1 MSSETAYIRS
11 PAYPE
16 IGTETAPPEMIPG
29 TTEMA
34 PPSSSSPYVIL
45 CDAGST
51 GTRLYVYSLPSSAT
65 TSHEV
70 QIQEGPKICPGLSS
84 QTPATVG
91 TYLLP
96 AFEAALDMIP
106 GEFHATTPVYVYA
119 TAGMRLLPLELQT
132 EIYDALAQGL
142 TSPEARG
149 IVPFVVERENLGTID
164 GTDEGYFAALAVNYL
179 SGVIGPDL
187 ITLPTD
193 QPADS
198 DGLPDR
204 NDLDRNLQ
212 SQGDR
217 GLSWFGSKKG
227 AAGNSNS
234 NNGSHRTLLGALDL
248 GGASAQIV
256 FDAALLAGAP
266 PATRRRLQ
274 ELQNGRS
281 LGLGLRGANEEG
293 VLSMEPA
300 DGSGR
305 SVSRNDFFSLSLLGY
320 GGSEMRESV
329 DAYLE
334 EVHARNLQQRG
345 GGRTRKRR
353 LQAANLQLTQRQTQ
367 RNNNNNNRAMAQR
380 LMKKNKKNNNQKAEA
395 DVDPNTIA
403 NPCYPP
409 GYTVTLPS
417 GYIHTGSGQGDV
429 CMEHLDAVMERNAR
443 GSCDPGQFCVDLL
456 GPGVQIPNQETFFA
470 FTLFSYPLDF
480 ARDVLA
486 KIKADNGGKLPR
498 GSKAYKELHR
508 IDRQLQDDN
517 PSISTLRDVTRAAC
531 TWDYPW
537 LLDALPDE
545 DRVAHRCME
554 LGLATS
560 ILTKFG
566 FPENGRNVH
575 FTDEIGGAAA
585 EWTLGAYLHLLNHGG
600 RNDAGTDAA
609 AAAPDGGSWY
619 AHPTNLIGG
628 MGMAGSTATDS
639 SGLLYSDV
647 AIVIGALLSLA
658 FCARMVVKRSWV
670 SSVGQHAREAVAGAN
685 RAVGRV
691 APSRSISMPIR

>member
-1 MSSETAYIRS
+1 MA
-11 PAYPE
+11 
-16 IGTETAPPEMIPG
+16 APPP
-29 TTEMA
+29 
-34 PPSSSSPYVIL
+34 SSPYVIL

-51 GTRLYVYSLPSSAT
+51 GTRLYVYSLPPAPTSAT

-70 QIQEGPKICPGLSS
+70 RIQEGPKIRPGLSS
-84 QTPATVG
+84 QTPATAG

-96 AFEAALDMIP
+96 AFEAALEMIP
-106 GEFHATTPVYVYA
+106 VEYHETTPVYVYA
-119 TAGMRLLPLELQT
+119 TAGMRLLPDQLQE
-132 EIYDALAQGL
+132 EIYDALALGL
-142 TSPEARG
+142 TSPDARG

-187 ITLPTD
+187 ITLPAED
-193 QPADS
+193 AS

-204 NDLDRNLQ
+204 NDLDRRQ
-212 SQGDR
+212 
-217 GLSWFGSKKG
+217 LSWFGSKKG
-227 AAGNSNS
+227 AAGNSNSNSNS

-274 ELQNGRS
+274 ELQNGRA

-293 VLSMEPA
+293 VLSMAPV

-334 EVHARNLQQRG
+334 EVHARYLQQQQQQIAAG
-345 GGRTRKRR
+345 GTRKRR
-353 LQAANLQLTQRQTQ
+353 LQAANFQLTQRQTQ
-367 RNNNNNNRAMAQR
+367 RNNSNNRAMAQR
-380 LMKKNKKNNNQKAEA
+380 LMKKNKKNNNQKTDAQ

-417 GYIHTGSGQGDV
+417 GYIHTGSGQGEV

-600 RNDAGTDAA
+600 RNDAGADAA

-628 MGMAGSTATDS
+628 MGMAGSTAMDS

-647 AIVIGALLSLA
+647 AILLGALLSLA

-685 RAVGRV
+685 RAVRRV